1 MAVAAAVMYEVI
13 THCTPYRSVD
23 KGAISFGTI
32 ISTMVVSKI
41 AIKTPTIKEKVK
53 KTRWAVLRL
62 S

>member
-1 MAVAAAVMYEVI
+1 
-13 THCTPYRSVD
+13 VD
-23 KGAISFGTI
+23 KGAIIFGTI

-41 AIKTPTIKEKVK
+41 AINTPTIKEKVK